1 MEIFDPTLLIVD
13 DDRNAR
19 TAMARELDDLC
30 TVVTA
35 ESAEDALQ
43 LLGHRVVHVVL
54 SDHDMPGMCG
64 LDLLRNVKLRWPLV
78 QRLMITASDDF
89 QVAVRAI
96 NLGEVSRFVTKPWR
110 EDELRC
116 SVRQA
121 LDHAALELEVRALR
135 EQARRHHA
143 RLGEL
148 ERRFPGITQLRRDT
162 SGAILLDELDTLD
175 EPGALGG

>member
-19 TAMARELDDLC
+19 RAMVRELDDLGNILD
-30 TVVTA
+30 V
-35 ESAEDALQ
+35 ESAEEALKV
-43 LLGHRVVHVVL
+43 LGTRSIHVVL

-64 LDLLRNVKLRWPLV
+64 LDLLRNVKLRWPTI
-78 QRLMITASDDF
+78 QRLMITGSDDF

-121 LDHAALELEVRALR
+121 IEHAGLEAEVRHLR
-135 EQARRHHA
+135 EQARHHKST
-143 RLGEL
+143 LDEL
-148 ERRFPGITQLRRDT
+148 EERFPGITRLRRDPT
-162 SGAILLDELDTLD
+162 GAILLDEAETLS
-175 EPGALGG
+175 G